1 MGHFRLIQTWQLKKN
16 MAYPPKKNQ
25 DKDSSLH
32 KGNVISS
39 RMDTFET

>member
-1 MGHFRLIQTWQLKKN
+1 MGHFRLIQTWQL